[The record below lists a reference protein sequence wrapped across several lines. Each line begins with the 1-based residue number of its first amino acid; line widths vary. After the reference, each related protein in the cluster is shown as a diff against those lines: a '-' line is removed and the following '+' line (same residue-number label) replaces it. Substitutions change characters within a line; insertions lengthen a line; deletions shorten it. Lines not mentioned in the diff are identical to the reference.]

1 MTEPTPTPDAAASVA
16 AVVRA
21 AAMNQGEMYPC
32 RLGVFC
38 DRCLDTFESDFIVS
52 TEMTPAERLGVVR
65 KHVVKQL
72 GWTCDQRGDY
82 CPNCI
87 PEKLAPE
94 VLRLAAAE
102 ARQRGHDLQADWF
115 ETAADDHAGE
125 RGCAAEEGTQ
135 CTAERAA
142 LRTLASYGV
151 EVPR

>member
-1 MTEPTPTPDAAASVA
+1 MTDPTANDASIND
-16 AVVRA
+16 VVRA
-21 AAMNQGEMYPC
+21 ASMDEGELYPC

-38 DRCLDTFESDFIVS
+38 DRCEDTFEGDFIVS
-52 TEMTPAERLGVVR
+52 IQMTPTERLAVVRRHVVERLGW
-65 KHVVKQL
+65 H
-72 GWTCDQRGDY
+72 CDQRGDF
-82 CPNCI
+82 CTDCI
-87 PEKLAPE
+87 PEPLAPE

-115 ETAADDHAGE
+115 DTAADDHASP

-151 EVPR
+151 AVPR